1 MGARAARASQRASDA
16 ECWKHA
22 GGASSHLESEER
34 EITCLSCRRFVHL
47 SRAEVSVAAASRRSV
62 EGVAT
67 PAIPQLAG
75 GVAVSR
81 RDVARHGRLGPAG
94 PVADPAIPRR

>member
-1 MGARAARASQRASDA
+1 
-16 ECWKHA
+16 
-22 GGASSHLESEER
+22 L
-34 EITCLSCRRFVHL
+34 
-47 SRAEVSVAAASRRSV
+47 RAEVSVAAASRRFV

-67 PAIPQLAG
+67 LAIPQLAG

-81 RDVARHGRLGPAG
+81 RDVARHGCLGPAG